1 MQPDKRIQSIDAL
14 RGLAV
19 VLMVIHHFLFD
30 LCAYLDAPAWLFTN
44 PLFDTLHLIFATLFI
59 LLSGVCSRFSRS
71 NIRRGII
78 VYAIAFCISIV
89 TGLVDM
95 PDRFGVLHLLG
106 TCMQFYGITRRI
118 WESVPDVIMPLLC
131 AGLIVLSLIAVKYLP
146 LPGKYCW
153 MFGWIDDDFF
163 SSDYFP
169 IFPWIFIFLFG
180 TRLGKYIKEGRF
192 PDRFYSF
199 TIPALPWVG
208 RKALYI
214 YIIHQPVL
222 LGITLLIKRMI
233 SG

>member
-78 VYAIAFCISIV
+78 VYAIAFCISVV

-106 TCMQFYGITRRI
+106 TCMLFYGITHRI
-118 WESVPDVIMPLLC
+118 WESAPDVIMPLLC
-131 AGLIVLSLIAVKYLP
+131 AGLIALSLIAVKYLP

-153 MFGWIDDDFF
+153 MFGWIDNDFF

-169 IFPWIFIFLFG
+169 IFPWLFVFLLG
-180 TRLGKYIKEGRF
+180 TWLGKYIKDRRF

-199 TIPALPWVG
+199 TVPILPWVG